1 MSLSGF
7 DAKSDGLPV
16 EPDLLEQDFERFY
29 HNVMPH
35 LTQDQAQRLLI
46 RLKNLELITD
56 QVSDTVVYGANYDMK
71 SEVENL
77 ITAARALKNSV
88 MYPNGDIRPGITPR
102 EMKEVVTSTSS
113 LISLLMKSHEQLMNF
128 DRQRILEQSTV
139 DVLREMGG
147 EEIVSRFVKMM
158 EDRLEE
164 A

>member
-1 MSLSGF
+1 M
-7 DAKSDGLPV
+7 

-29 HNVMPH
+29 HNVMPY
-35 LTQDQAQRLLI
+35 LTPEHAEKLLI
-46 RLKNLELITD
+46 RLKNLELLT
-56 QVSDTVVYGANYDMK
+56 QPVEGVVYGADYDLK

-88 MYPNGDIRPGITPR
+88 MYANGDIKPGITPR

-139 DVLREMGG
+139 EVLREMGG

-158 EDRLEE
+158 EERLE
-164 A
+164 AV

>member
-1 MSLSGF
+1 VTLSGF
-7 DAKSDGLPV
+7 DVKSEKV
-16 EPDLLEQDFERFY
+16 SIEPSILEQDFERFY

-35 LTQDQAQRLLI
+35 LTAEHAEKLLL
-46 RLKNLELITD
+46 RLKSLELLNNK
-56 QVSDTVVYGANYDMK
+56 VEGVVYGADYDMK

-158 EDRLEE
+158 EERLE
-164 A
+164 AA